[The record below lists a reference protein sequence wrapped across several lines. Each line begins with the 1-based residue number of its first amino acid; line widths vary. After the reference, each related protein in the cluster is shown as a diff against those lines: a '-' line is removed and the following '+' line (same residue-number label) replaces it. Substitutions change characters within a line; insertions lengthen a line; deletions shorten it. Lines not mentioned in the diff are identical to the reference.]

1 MKHLKIQKKALSIFL
16 IMIILISTLS
26 LNTAAAGTFLKNADI
41 TISAPIAGER
51 PSYSAT
57 INSDKFEVIDE
68 EYGYIYHGVTWYD
81 WTLDSNID
89 YDDEFVEGHVYSVT
103 VLIRNTAGNNIGL
116 LNATVNGNEAE
127 LSETTDENDNPYY
140 LVQYCFGEKPV
151 ISDETADIT
160 ITEPVAGELPSYEAT
175 IGNECFEVID
185 EEFGYVYHGVTWYD
199 WTLDSNIDYDD
210 EFVEGHVYSV
220 TILVKKA
227 EGCELE
233 LLYATVNGNSAEISE
248 TTDDY
253 DNPYY
258 LVQYYF
264 GEKPTNIDETADITI
279 TEPVAGELPSYD
291 ATIGNECFEVIYE
304 EYGYVYQ
311 GVTWYDWTLDS
322 NIDKNDVFVEGH
334 IYSVTV
340 LVKKAEGVE
349 LDLLYATVNGNSAEL
364 SETTDDYGNPY
375 YLVQYCFGEKPTNI
389 DETVDITITEPIAGQ
404 RPSYEAT
411 IGNEC
416 FEVVDEEY
424 GYVYQGVTWY
434 DWTLDSNIDKN
445 DVFVE
450 GHIYSVTVLVKK
462 AAGVELD
469 LLYATVNG
477 NKAEVEETDDYYFVS
492 YQFYIETDAQIITSV
507 NIFHISEPTTGYG
520 FDYTATLSGSGYKT
534 KNINNSTTINGISWF
549 DCTDEKYVET
559 TDVCVEG
566 HSYSAIIQLEAE
578 DGYILLPEIVK
589 INGEEVGFS
598 YEGTDVVTEA
608 YFEYVDPYI
617 RNIELTDV
625 NFPVQFDAPDY
636 SITTDSDK
644 YTFADKND
652 AYFSE
657 GVAWFDVSEGRYLEI
672 GTDTFVGAHIYM
684 IEIYLVPEE
693 GFSFDLTSVTL
704 NGEIVTDIWGTGSRV
719 ILYYQ
724 FEPCETRTDI
734 SILVTAIGGDEYSS
748 PRVELIDPKSDEI
761 LYDTQGQSDPSYQ
774 GYLCKLEFVYPTSY
788 IMRVTREGCTPRYY
802 NISVSSYSYA
812 FTADIFGEGDVNMDG
827 VVDVNDYQACV
838 NLALEDSE
846 VPEDTTKD
854 TDYRKA
860 LADVCND
867 GVIDVLDCFYA
878 EKKRVI

>member
-1 MKHLKIQKKALSIFL
+1 MKHLRTQRKALSIFL
-16 IMIILISTLS
+16 IMLFLLSTFS
-26 LNTAAAGTFLKNADI
+26 LNTAAAGTLQKNADI
-41 TISAPIAGER
+41 TITAPIAGEC

-57 INSDKFEVIDE
+57 INSDNFEVIDE

-89 YDDEFVEGHVYSVT
+89 YDDVFVEGHIYSVT
-103 VLIRNTAGNNIGL
+103 VLVKKAAGVEIEL
-116 LNATVNGNEAE
+116 LAATVNGNEAE

-140 LVQYCFGEKPV
+140 LVQYYFGEKPV
-151 ISDETADIT
+151 SSDETADIT
-160 ITEPVAGELPSYEAT
+160 IAEPVAGELPSYEAT

-210 EFVEGHVYSV
+210 
-220 TILVKKA
+220 
-227 EGCELE
+227 
-233 LLYATVNGNSAEISE
+233 
-248 TTDDY
+248 
-253 DNPYY
+253 
-258 LVQYYF
+258 
-264 GEKPTNIDETADITI
+264 
-279 TEPVAGELPSYD
+279 
-291 ATIGNECFEVIYE
+291 
-304 EYGYVYQ
+304 
-311 GVTWYDWTLDS
+311 
-322 NIDKNDVFVEGH
+322 
-334 IYSVTV
+334 
-340 LVKKAEGVE
+340 
-349 LDLLYATVNGNSAEL
+349 
-364 SETTDDYGNPY
+364 
-375 YLVQYCFGEKPTNI
+375 
-389 DETVDITITEPIAGQ
+389 
-404 RPSYEAT
+404 
-411 IGNEC
+411 
-416 FEVVDEEY
+416 
-424 GYVYQGVTWY
+424 
-434 DWTLDSNIDKN
+434 
-445 DVFVE
+445 VFVE

-462 AAGVELD
+462 AAGVEIELLAATVNGNEAELSETTD
-469 LLYATVNG
+469 ENDNPYYLVQYYFGEKPVSSDETADITIAEPIAGQRPSYEATIGNECFEILNLNVGYVFNGVTWYDDTFDSNVDSNDAFYEAHYYTVSFYVSKAEGCELELLYATVNG
-477 NKAEVEETDDYYFVS
+477 NGAELNEVEDYYIIS
-492 YQFYIETDAQIITSV
+492 YQFYIQTDAEIVTFV
-507 NIFHISEPTTGYG
+507 DIFDISKPTTGNG
-520 FDYTATLSGSGYKT
+520 FDYTVTLSGYGYNT
-534 KNINNSTTINGISWF
+534 KNINNTTTINGISWF

-589 INGEEVGFS
+589 INGDEVGFS

-657 GVAWFDVSEGRYLEI
+657 GVAWFDVSESRYLEI
-672 GTDTFVGAHIYM
+672 GTDTFVGAHTYM

-704 NGEIVTDIWGTGSRV
+704 NGEIVTDIWGTGSSV
-719 ILYYQ
+719 VLYYQ

-734 SILVTAIGGDEYSS
+734 SILVTAIGGDDYSS

-774 GYLCKLEFVYPTSY
+774 GYSCKLEFVYPTSY

-802 NISVSSYSYA
+802 NISVSSYSYE
-812 FTADIFGEGDVNMDG
+812 FTAYIFGEGDVNMDG

-846 VPEDTTKD
+846 VPEDTTND